1 MTLQITGSSMSNTTI
16 SVPHHGAEPGQQM
29 RLVRLQGRAGTAE
42 AFAGSAWAL
51 AQRIAAALALLMLLP
66 FFAVLYPLVRLT
78 SRGPFLYAQMRPGR
92 NGIPFRAWKVRTMHV
107 GADRDAKAARG
118 VRGADPRVTRLGG
131 ILRDLK
137 IDELPQ
143 FYNVMRGEMALVGP
157 RPLAI
162 SFQQELEQ
170 KIPGFS
176 ARLLVLP
183 GITSLPQVCVYES
196 EDQDRVVADWTR
208 RFAMERHYIANQG
221 VGYDI
226 VIIALTIALI
236 LRKAWGSLASRLPG
250 IGSRG
255 ASASILLLCLSLA
268 GCASTG
274 GSEFGAAV
282 PAAIPLRE
290 TTGVTTSGSVS
301 KQQDA
306 MPLRATVVSAG
317 KPEAEY
323 RVGPGDVLKVNV
335 FGEAGMNDLAIEVQ
349 SDGTIPLPAIS
360 AQKLSGLTLREAQE
374 NLTKAYASQFNEPWV
389 MVTIAS
395 YGSRPVYL
403 LGEFNKPG
411 VNYLQRPTNLLNAL
425 ALGNGTT
432 DRAYLPGARV
442 IRGKSIL
449 PVDIKAVLKEG
460 RLDGNIWLRG
470 GDTIFVPSSD
480 DLKVYVAGAV
490 RAPGVFP
497 FGDARQTLVRS
508 LTAAGGLDT
517 AKADMKQVRVIRTR
531 SPVEGEVYQIDV
543 GMILAG
549 KSRDFELQPED
560 IVYVPQNGLAS
571 WNDVVKQLL
580 PTLQLI
586 SAPIQPFLFLN
597 SLGEDS

>member
-1 MTLQITGSSMSNTTI
+1 MNIATT
-16 SVPHHGAEPGQQM
+16 SEPHQKPERMPHMQV
-29 RLVRLQGRAGTAE
+29 VRLQFRSGSAS
-42 AFAGSAWAL
+42 AFARKGWEL
-51 AQRIAAALALLMLLP
+51 AQRIAAAVVLLMLLP
-66 FFAVLYPLVRLT
+66 FFAVLYPVVRLT
-78 SRGPFLYAQMRPGR
+78 SPGPFLYAQMRPGR

-107 GADRDAKAARG
+107 GADRDVKAARG
-118 VRGADPRVTRLGG
+118 VRGADPRVTPLGRV
-131 ILRDLK
+131 LRELK

-157 RPLAI
+157 RPLAL

-170 KIPGFS
+170 RIPGFS

-196 EDQDRVVADWTR
+196 EEQDRVVADWTR

-226 VIIALTIALI
+226 VIIALTLALI
-236 LRKAWGSLASRLPG
+236 LRKAWTSLASRLPR
-250 IGSRG
+250 IEPRNAN
-255 ASASILLLCLSLA
+255 ASSILLLFLCLA
-268 GCASTG
+268 GCASNG
-274 GSEFGAAV
+274 GNEFGAAV

-290 TTGVTTSGSVS
+290 EAGVSVSGSGGNPH
-301 KQQDA
+301 DA
-306 MPLRATVVSAG
+306 MPLRATVASAG
-317 KPEAEY
+317 KPETEY

-349 SDGTIPLPAIS
+349 SDGTIPLPAIA
-360 AQKLSGLTLREAQE
+360 AQKVSGLTLREAQDK
-374 NLTKAYASQFNEPWV
+374 LTQAYAAQFNEPWV
-389 MVTIAS
+389 MVTMAS

-432 DRAYLPGARV
+432 DKAYLPGARV
-442 IRGKSIL
+442 IRDKSIL

-460 RLDGNIWLRG
+460 RLDGNIWLKG

-490 RAPGVFP
+490 RTPGVFA
-497 FGDARQTLVRS
+497 FGDGRQTLIRS
-508 LTAAGGLDT
+508 LAAAGGPDA
-517 AKADMKQVRVIRTR
+517 AKANLKQVRVIRTR
-531 SPVEGEVYQIDV
+531 SAVEGEVYEIDA
-543 GMILAG
+543 GMVLAG
-549 KSRDFELQPED
+549 KIQDFELEPED
-560 IVYVPQNGLAS
+560 IVYVPQSGLAS

-586 SAPIQPFLFLN
+586 GAPIQPFILL
-597 SLGEDS
+597 SSIGEDS